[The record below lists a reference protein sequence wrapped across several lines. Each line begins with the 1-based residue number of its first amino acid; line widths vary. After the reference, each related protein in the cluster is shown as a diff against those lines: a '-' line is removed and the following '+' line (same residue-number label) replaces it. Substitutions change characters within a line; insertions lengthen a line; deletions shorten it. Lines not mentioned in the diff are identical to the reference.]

1 MRTYQRPHLPALL
14 LAATATAAVAAGQQ
28 KGPVV
33 KLPNGGGSIRGDQLD
48 ELNVHRFLGIPF
60 AEPPVRERRWT
71 SPVPAKSWAP
81 AVRSATEWAPNCMQ
95 LDPPAWPTMAKNVSE
110 DCLYL
115 NVFSPAPMDEQ
126 QQSLRYPVLV
136 WIHGGGYAYGGAHDS
151 ELDGTQLADLA
162 NVVVVTIQYR
172 LDVFGWLGSNSLRS
186 RSEDNSTGNWGI
198 QDQRLAL
205 KWVKQNIDAF
215 NGNSSQV
222 MIFGESAGVSA
233 EATRL
238 RCPACM
244 QGWVPPACLPLVVAL
259 TWCWLVVMQAGGVS
273 NHVAMPKSWGLFE
286 RATMQSGG
294 FQKWVAKPLE
304 QAEANFRE
312 LVRSIGC
319 EPPPPLAAAAAPASP
334 PQPQLPGAEVQA
346 GVATEA
352 TEAVIECLVK
362 KSPEELLA
370 HAEGMR
376 LPYTDSWDGCQWSP
390 VSEVQPCPG

>member
-238 RCPACM
+238 RCPACIARL
-244 QGWVPPACLPLVVAL
+244 GPACLPAVGGGSHMVLAGCDAGWRGQQPCRDAEELGPVRASDDAVRRLPEVGSQAAR
-259 TWCWLVVMQAGGVS
+259 AGGGQL
-273 NHVAMPKSWGLFE
+273 P
-286 RATMQSGG
+286 RAGP
-294 FQKWVAKPLE
+294 VDRL
-304 QAEANFRE
+304 R
-312 LVRSIGC
+312 
-319 EPPPPLAAAAAPASP
+319 AAAAAGRRRRPGITTPAP
-334 PQPQLPGAEVQA
+334 AARGGGAGGRGHGGHGGRDRVPREEEPRGAA
-346 GVATEA
+346 GARRGHA
-352 TEAVIECLVK
+352 PALHRLV
-362 KSPEELLA
+362 
-370 HAEGMR
+370 GR
-376 LPYTDSWDGCQWSP
+376 LP
-390 VSEVQPCPG
+390 VEPGE